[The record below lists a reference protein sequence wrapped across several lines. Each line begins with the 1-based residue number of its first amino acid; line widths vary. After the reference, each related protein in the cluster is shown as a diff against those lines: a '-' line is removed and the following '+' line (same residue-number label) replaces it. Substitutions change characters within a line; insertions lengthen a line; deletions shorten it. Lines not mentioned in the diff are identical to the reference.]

1 MFKKRT
7 RLQREAHLEVKMLKK
22 NDIASVGKKKHF
34 GEGKVAT
41 PKKNFDERRKWKS
54 IKAKVKE
61 QRFNFAQTGNSFC
74 KKVAT
79 HLFNLQKMDFCT
91 RCSAGFQIWTCWR
104 GGCTPN
110 VTEQENDF
118 GHRARGGLSGFK
130 LPHKWKSRPLY
141 INFEPVGT
149 HQSIRLFSLGGPSRV
164 VPTGIGNGSAT
175 RRIGLQKLRKL

>member
-91 RCSAGFQIWTCWR
+91 RCSAGFQI
-104 GGCTPN
+104 
-110 VTEQENDF
+110 
-118 GHRARGGLSGFK
+118 
-130 LPHKWKSRPLY
+130 
-141 INFEPVGT
+141 
-149 HQSIRLFSLGGPSRV
+149 
-164 VPTGIGNGSAT
+164 
-175 RRIGLQKLRKL
+175 